1 MTRRTRFP
9 GPREGLWLWYEIGE
23 DGHALRQAAFDRSLP
38 VPPAGDPLYRTDCR
52 MGGVTEGGASVAAS
66 RDDLRLTLERFG
78 PDGVRLYETVYGVLT
93 DGPVEVPPGAEDVTG
108 AEFERAWVTARRH
121 RHFTRH
127 RTGPLPEGSLV
138 TGTVTA
144 LPWGPG
150 LTGLVVDIDR
160 PGRAFVD
167 FGQLPPRG
175 EDWPPVGTVTEF
187 EVVQIRFDVRPE
199 RPDLQIRLRPTAV
212 PPPGGPWPRRGPR

>member
-9 GPREGLWLWYEIGE
+9 GPREGLRLWYEIGE
-23 DGHALRQAAFDRSLP
+23 DGHALRLAAFDRSLP
-38 VPPAGDPLYRTDCR
+38 VPHAGDLFPHTEEITD
-52 MGGVTEGGASVAAS
+52 GGASVAAS
-66 RDDLRLTLERFG
+66 RDDLHSALERFG
-78 PDGVRLYETVYGVLT
+78 PDGVRFYETVYGVLT

-108 AEFERAWVTARRH
+108 AEFERAWDTARRH
-121 RHFTRH
+121 RRFMRH
-127 RTGPLPEGSLV
+127 RTGPLPEGSPV

-150 LTGLVVDIDR
+150 RTGLVVDIGR

-167 FGQLPPRG
+167 FGQLPARG

-199 RPDLQIRLRPTAV
+199 RPDLEIRLRPTAV

>member
-9 GPREGLWLWYEIGE
+9 GPREGLWLWYELGL

-38 VPPAGDPLYRTDCR
+38 VPHAGDLLYRAGEAITD
-52 MGGVTEGGASVAAS
+52 GGASVAAA
-66 RDDLRLTLERFG
+66 RDDLRSTLERFG
-78 PDGVRLYETVYGVLT
+78 PDALPFYETVYGVLT
-93 DGPVEVPPGAEDVTG
+93 DGPVEVPPGAGDVTG
-108 AEFERAWVTARRH
+108 AEFERVWETARRH
-121 RHFTRH
+121 RRFMRH
-127 RTGPLPEGSLV
+127 LTGPLPEGSLV
-138 TGTVTA
+138 TGTVTVA
-144 LPWGPG
+144 PWGPG
-150 LTGLVVDIDR
+150 RTGLVVDIGR

-167 FGQLPPRG
+167 MGQLPPRG

-199 RPDLQIRLRPTAV
+199 RPDLEIRLRPTAV